1 MKATNDRKVDLAR
14 EILLAYIANS
24 PAEARDVDSVCAAA
38 RKIFEAVD
46 SLLETAQQPSAPAG
60 FRP

>member
-1 MKATNDRKVDLAR
+1 MKATSDKKLDLAR

-24 PAEARDVDSVCAAA
+24 PAESKDVDSVVAAA

-46 SLLETAQQPSAPAG
+46 SMVESTDMARDQAG
-60 FRP
+60 FRL